1 MSATVHPRQS
11 ARKGGVRLTGWW
23 AKAWLRAVEE
33 TAYDERELAAG
44 RALGRGGAV
53 GGIIVDAGSFAAAV
67 EDGRGMWT
75 VSGTLPV
82 LDTASVAALVE
93 AVAAVPARIAG
104 LLAGDL
110 PHELVEHAEELGVE
124 LLPFGGE
131 LGSVCS
137 CDAWVDPCV
146 HALAVMTQLGWLL
159 ERDPF
164 VLLQLRGVGREDLL
178 ARLHAFTPAPALPD
192 SAGIDDLDIA
202 FDAAVR
208 AARLLQE

>member
-1 MSATVHPRQS
+1 MPR
-11 ARKGGVRLTGWW
+11 RGGVRVTGWW

-33 TAYDERELAAG
+33 TAYGERELRG
-44 RALGRGGAV
+44 GRGLARTGAV
-53 GGIIVDAGSFAAAV
+53 GGVIVDAGSFAAAV
-67 EDGRGMWT
+67 EDAKGMWT

-93 AVAAVPARIAG
+93 AVAATPARIAA
-104 LLAGDL
+104 LLAGEL
-110 PHELVEHAEELGVE
+110 SHELVEHAEELGVE

-137 CDAWVDPCV
+137 CEAWVDPCV

-159 ERDPF
+159 DRDPF

-178 ARLHAFTPAPALPD
+178 ARLHAFTPAPSLPGE
-192 SAGIDDLDIA
+192 SAIDDLDVA
-202 FDAAVR
+202 FDAALR
-208 AARLLQE
+208 AARLLDGSPGT